1 MPFAA
6 AVSYHPVSAYATG
19 EVIGETIERLQTPPD
34 LAVVAARPGHAGA
47 LEDIVATVRRLLRP
61 TVLLGA
67 VADGVGAG
75 LSLVDDGP
83 ALALWLA
90 AAGDGAPAGAPSPVR
105 ACPPGVGPP
114 GRAGSDGVALALAEA
129 PIDGPDGHDTTMLG
143 GSRLGGTVRGPLA
156 LDGEVGDQPVGAV
169 LDGALR
175 PTVAA
180 LSDLGPVGQAMV
192 VTDAVG
198 TSLLTL
204 DGEPA
209 LPRLAS
215 VVRDHVPAG
224 ELTRVAGDLR
234 LGGSGGPTVRVLGT
248 DPATGAVVVD
258 EPPAAD
264 RLWVHLR
271 SPEHVAREAGVVLAV
286 AGGGAGALVLVAP
299 GQRPPARQPGEDH
312 GWELLPEATLSLLTP
327 RPFSSRDGLPSHRAP
342 AAVVALFP

>member
-19 EVIGETIERLQTPPD
+19 EVIGETIERLQARPD

-75 LSLVDDGP
+75 ASLVDDGP

-90 AAGDGAPAGAPSPVR
+90 AAGDGATDGAPSPAR

-114 GRAGSDGVALALAEA
+114 GRGSDGVALTLAEA
-129 PIDGPDGHDTTMLG
+129 PISDPDGHVAGMPG
-143 GSRLGGTVRGPLA
+143 GTRLGGTVRGPLA
-156 LDGEVGDQPVGAV
+156 LDGEVGDRPVGAV

-180 LSDLGPVGQAMV
+180 LSDLGPVGQGMV

-234 LGGSGGPTVRVLGT
+234 LGGSAGPTVRVLGT

-258 EPPAAD
+258 EPPAVD

-271 SPEHVAREAGVVLAV
+271 SPEHVAREAGVMLAA

-299 GQRPPARQPGEDH
+299 GQRPVARQPGEDH

-327 RPFSSRDGLPSHRAP
+327 QPFFSRDAVPSHRAP